1 MAALKYWVWLT
12 TLPGLGERAKLQLLA
27 HFGSPEEIYF
37 APEGELL
44 LAEGITKLQ
53 AALLA
58 DKSLD
63 RAEKVLED
71 CARDGQFLLTMDDAG
86 YPARLRNI
94 YDPPLLLYGKGSLP
108 LFDDEVAV
116 TVVGT
121 RDCTP
126 YGVRAASQLGYE
138 LARQGALLVSG
149 MAKGIDGEALK
160 GALRAGGF
168 TAAVL
173 GGGADVVYPAANR
186 RLYEDIAATGVIL
199 SEYPPGT
206 EPRGDHFPVRNRLLS
221 ALSLAT
227 VVVEAPEKS
236 GALITA
242 ATALEQGREVF
253 AVPGPFDAPKSRGCN
268 TLIREC
274 VCFFFDA
281 WDVLSFYESRFPH
294 KLRSLRATIPPLPKG
309 LFAPKL
315 ENSAEELER
324 LVYEK
329 AHRLYGDE
337 LPKIVQDRIDLE
349 LPGIIQRF
357 REECPDVDVDIRMAD
372 HVDVPYELLAQGK
385 MDAILVSPQDE
396 GQYEWVHLADD
407 PMFAVLPKDFDTQGM
422 TAFPLAAFEARD
434 FIMPSQGFDKDIMR
448 IFNRIGVKP
457 HILPTWVDDPTVISM
472 VSHGL
477 GVSMMTE
484 LTVRGRTDGVKLL
497 PVEPASSRE
506 LGLAVR
512 LFYASSDF
520 FCHFIDCTKRV
531 VAEMQP

>member
-186 RLYEDIAATGVIL
+186 RLYEDIAATGVLL
-199 SEYPPGT
+199 SEYPPQT
-206 EPRGDHFPVRNRLLS
+206 LPEAWHFPVRNRIISGLS
-221 ALSLAT
+221 VAA
-227 VVVEAPEKS
+227 VVVEAPVKS

-242 ATALEQGREVF
+242 ENAMEQGRDVF
-253 AVPGPFDAPKSRGCN
+253 AIPGPVDAPNSAGCHR
-268 TLIREC
+268 LIREGAILATC
-274 VCFFFDA
+274 A
-281 WDVLSFYESRFPH
+281 WDILGEYESRFPH
-294 KLRSLRATIPPLPKG
+294 KLRRAAPPMPPLPRLAG
-309 LFAPKL
+309 EPKL
-315 ENSAEELER
+315 AAEKPKTNASRPEEAEAPALPCLTAEELAG
-324 LVYEK
+324 LS
-329 AHRLYGDE
+329 DE
-337 LPKIVQDRIDLE
+337 QRTVLRALRTDAPLLTDQLAEDSGLP
-349 LPGIIQRF
+349 IQR
-357 REECPDVDVDIRMAD
+357 
-372 HVDVPYELLAQGK
+372 
-385 MDAILVSPQDE
+385 
-396 GQYEWVHLADD
+396 
-407 PMFAVLPKDFDTQGM
+407 VLPALTLLEISGW
-422 TAFPLAAFEARD
+422 AAQNGARS
-434 FIMPSQGFDKDIMR
+434 FVR
-448 IFNRIGVKP
+448 TVA
-457 HILPTWVDDPTVISM
+457 LP
-472 VSHGL
+472 
-477 GVSMMTE
+477 E
-484 LTVRGRTDGVKLL
+484 
-497 PVEPASSRE
+497 E
-506 LGLAVR
+506 
-512 LFYASSDF
+512 
-520 FCHFIDCTKRV
+520 
-531 VAEMQP
+531 